1 MNILKKQIVLIFAL
15 GINFLAVA
23 QTTKEENYQVGVKI
37 VNEVNGEGAA
47 KGLEAAFKS
56 VSPDMAEYIIRYGF
70 GEIYNRPG
78 LDFKTKELLII
89 ASLTT
94 QANAISQLKS
104 HMKAALNVGVTPNEI
119 SETMILLSLYTG
131 FPAVNNGIFALKE
144 VLSEVNY
151 TETAKANATDKLTK
165 NWELTGFSMPESII
179 ASPTENWLYVS
190 NVNKNEK
197 GYISR
202 ITKDGKVDNY
212 KWVTGLN
219 NPAGLALYQDK
230 LYVGDGT
237 ELHIIDVKKGK
248 LIESIASKEAM
259 ALNDVAIS
267 KEGQVFVSDIATGKI
282 FTLENNKLV
291 VWFQAAEIMH
301 PNGLFVD
308 GDSLVIAN
316 FGAELSLSLTADKY
330 GSMYKVNLKDKTFS
344 MLKSSYQ
351 LGALDGL
358 AVVKDGYLV
367 TGGTVSDLFF
377 INDNTKKLVGTFPKG
392 LADISIQGNTL
403 YAPIL
408 FSDKIESFSLPKD
421 LSTSKI
427 VDEK

>member
-1 MNILKKQIVLIFAL
+1 MKKYIILVLALSFSFAS
-15 GINFLAVA
+15 IA
-23 QTTKEENYQVGVKI
+23 QNTKEDNYKTGVKI

-47 KGLEAAFKS
+47 NGLEAAFKD
-56 VSPDMAEYIIRYGF
+56 VSPDMSDYIIRYGF

-94 QANAISQLKS
+94 QANSTSQLKS

-131 FPAVNNGIFALKE
+131 FPAANNGVFALKE
-144 VLSEVNY
+144 VLKETNYVATTKVNSS
-151 TETAKANATDKLTK
+151 NQLIK
-165 NWELTGFSMPESII
+165 NWELEGFSMPESIV
-179 ASPTENWLYVS
+179 ASPTQNWLYVS
-190 NVNKNEK
+190 NVNQNEK

-202 ITKDGKVDNY
+202 ITKAGKVDNY

-230 LYVGDGT
+230 LYVGDGK

-248 LIESIASKEAM
+248 LINSFTSTDVVS
-259 ALNDVAIS
+259 LNDVVVS
-267 KEGQVFVSDIATGKI
+267 KTGQVFISDIAGGKI

-291 VWFQAAEIMH
+291 VWFQTPEIKH
-301 PNGLFVD
+301 PNGIFIQDDNLI
-308 GDSLVIAN
+308 IAD
-316 FGAELSLSLTADKY
+316 FGTKLSLELTPDKFGSL
-330 GSMYKVNLKDKTFS
+330 YKVNLKDKTAT
-344 MLKSSYQ
+344 MIKSAYQ

-358 AVVKDGYLV
+358 AAVKDGYLV
-367 TGGTVSDLFF
+367 TSGIVSDLYF
-377 INDNTKKLVGTFPKG
+377 INNDTRKRVGTFPKG

-408 FSDKIESFSLPKD
+408 FSNKIESFSLPMIYVK
-421 LSTSKI
+421 K
-427 VDEK
+427 

>member
-15 GINFLAVA
+15 GINFLTVA
-23 QTTKEENYQVGVKI
+23 QTTKEANYETGVKI

-94 QANAISQLKS
+94 QANATSQLKS

-131 FPAVNNGIFALKE
+131 FPAANNGIFALKE

-151 TETAKANATDKLTK
+151 TETAKTNATDTLTK
-165 NWELTGFSMPESII
+165 NWELTGFSMPESIV

-212 KWVTGLN
+212 NWVTGLN

-248 LIESIASKEAM
+248 LIESISSKEAM

-267 KEGQVFVSDIATGKI
+267 KEGQVFVSDIASGKI

-291 VWFQAAEIMH
+291 VWFQAPEIMH

-316 FGAELSLSLTADKY
+316 FGTELSLSLTADKY

-344 MLKSSYQ
+344 MLKSTYQ

-358 AVVKDGYLV
+358 AVVKEGYLV

-377 INDNTKKLVGTFPKG
+377 VNDSTRRKIGTFPKG

-403 YAPIL
+403 YAPSL

>member
-1 MNILKKQIVLIFAL
+1 MKKYVILVLALNLSFAS
-15 GINFLAVA
+15 IA
-23 QTTKEENYQVGVKI
+23 QNTKEDNYNTGVKI
-37 VNEVNGEGAA
+37 VNKVNGEGAA
-47 KGLEAAFKS
+47 NGLEAAFKD
-56 VSPDMAEYIIRYGF
+56 VSPDMSDYIIRYGF

-94 QANAISQLKS
+94 QANATSQLKS
-104 HMKAALNVGVTPNEI
+104 HMKAALNLGATPKEI

-131 FPAVNNGIFALKE
+131 FPAANNGVFALKE
-144 VLSEVNY
+144 VLKETNYVATTKVNSSN
-151 TETAKANATDKLTK
+151 ELIK
-165 NWELTGFSMPESII
+165 NWELEGFSMPESIV
-179 ASPTENWLYVS
+179 ASPTEDWLYVS
-190 NVNKNEK
+190 NVNQNEK

-202 ITKDGKVDNY
+202 ITKAGKVDNY

-237 ELHIIDVKKGK
+237 ELHIIDLKKGK
-248 LIESIASKEAM
+248 LIESISSKEAM

-267 KEGQVFVSDIATGKI
+267 KEGQVFVSDIAGGKI

-291 VWFQAAEIMH
+291 VWFQAPEIMH

-316 FGAELSLSLTADKY
+316 FGAELSLSFTADKY
-330 GSMYKVNLKDKTFS
+330 GSMYKVNLKDKLFS

-358 AVVKDGYLV
+358 AVVKEGYLV

-377 INDNTKKLVGTFPKG
+377 INDSTKKLVGTFPKG
-392 LADISIQGNTL
+392 LADISIHGNTL

>member
-1 MNILKKQIVLIFAL
+1 MKKHIILVLALSFSFAS
-15 GINFLAVA
+15 IA
-23 QTTKEENYQVGVKI
+23 QNTKEDNYKTGVKI
-37 VNEVNGEGAA
+37 VNEVNGDGAS

-56 VSPDMAEYIIRYGF
+56 VSPDMADYIIRYGF
-70 GEIYNRPG
+70 GEIYSRPG

-94 QANAISQLKS
+94 QANAKSQLKS
-104 HMKAALNVGVTPNEI
+104 HMKAALNLGVTPDEI

-131 FPAVNNGIFALKE
+131 FPAANSGMFTLKE
-144 VLSEVNY
+144 VLDETNY
-151 TETAKANATDKLTK
+151 TASSKINSTDQLVK
-165 NWELTGFSMPESII
+165 NWELEGFAMPESIV

-190 NVNKNEK
+190 NVNQNEK

-202 ITKDGKVDNY
+202 ITKAGKVDDY
-212 KWVTGLN
+212 KWITGLN

-248 LIESIASKEAM
+248 LIASISSKEVM

-267 KEGQVFVSDIATGKI
+267 KDGQVFVSDVASGKI

-291 VWFQAAEIMH
+291 VWFQTPEIKH
-301 PNGLFVD
+301 PNGIFIQD
-308 GDSLVIAN
+308 DNLVIAN
-316 FGAELSLSLTADKY
+316 FGAELSLSLTPDKY
-330 GSMYKVNLKDKTFS
+330 GSVYKVDLIDKSFA
-344 MLKSSYQ
+344 MIKSSYQ

-358 AVVKDGYLV
+358 TAVKDGYLV

-377 INDNTKKLVGTFPKG
+377 INDETRKKIGTFPKG
-392 LADISIQGNTL
+392 LADINIENNTL

-408 FSDKIESFSLPKD
+408 FSNKIESFSLPRD
-421 LSTSKI
+421 LTTSKI

>member
-1 MNILKKQIVLIFAL
+1 MKKQLIFIIAL
-15 GINFLAVA
+15 CITHITVA
-23 QTTKEENYQVGVKI
+23 QTTKEDNYKIGVKI
-37 VNEVNGEGAA
+37 VNEVNGEGAV

-70 GEIYNRPG
+70 GEIYNRAG

-94 QANAISQLKS
+94 QANAKSQLKS
-104 HMKAALNVGVTPNEI
+104 HMKAALNLGVTPDEI

-131 FPAVNNGIFALKE
+131 FPAANNGIFALKE
-144 VLSEVNY
+144 VLDETNY
-151 TETAKANATDKLTK
+151 TASSKINSTDQLVK
-165 NWELTGFSMPESII
+165 NWELEGFAMPESIV
-179 ASPTENWLYVS
+179 ASPTEDWLYVS
-190 NVNKNEK
+190 NVNQNEK

-202 ITKDGKVDNY
+202 ITKAGKVDNY
-212 KWVTGLN
+212 KWITGLN

-248 LIESIASKEAM
+248 LIASISSKEAM

-267 KEGQVFVSDIATGKI
+267 KDGQVFVSDIASGKI

-291 VWFQAAEIMH
+291 VWFQTSEIMH

-308 GDSLVIAN
+308 GNSLVIAN
-316 FGAELSLSLTADKY
+316 FGSELSLSLTPEKF
-330 GSMYKVNLKDKTFS
+330 GSMYKVNLKDKTS
-344 MLKSSYQ
+344 TMIKSSYQ
-351 LGALDGL
+351 LGTLDGL
-358 AVVKDGYLV
+358 AAVKDGYLV

-377 INDNTKKLVGTFPKG
+377 INNDTRKRVGTFPKG
-392 LADISIQGNTL
+392 LADISIEGNTL

-408 FSDKIESFSLPKD
+408 FSNKIEAFSLPMVYDK
-421 LSTSKI
+421 K
-427 VDEK
+427 

>member
-15 GINFLAVA
+15 GINLLAVA
-23 QTTKEENYQVGVKI
+23 QTTKEDNYETGVKI

-94 QANAISQLKS
+94 QANATSQLKS

-131 FPAVNNGIFALKE
+131 FPAANNGIFALKE

-151 TETAKANATDKLTK
+151 TETAKTNATDKLTK
-165 NWELTGFSMPESII
+165 NWELTGFSMPESIV
-179 ASPTENWLYVS
+179 ASATENWLYVS

-212 KWVTGLN
+212 NWVTGLN

-248 LIESIASKEAM
+248 IIESIASKEAM

-291 VWFQAAEIMH
+291 VWFQAPEIMH

-308 GDSLVIAN
+308 GDYLVIAN

-358 AVVKDGYLV
+358 AVVKEGYLV

-377 INDNTKKLVGTFPKG
+377 INDNAKKLVGTFPKG

-421 LSTSKI
+421 LSTSKV

>member
-1 MNILKKQIVLIFAL
+1 MKKYIILVLALSFSFAS
-15 GINFLAVA
+15 IA
-23 QTTKEENYQVGVKI
+23 QTTKEANYETGVKI

-94 QANAISQLKS
+94 QANATSQLKS

-131 FPAVNNGIFALKE
+131 FPAANNGIFALKE

-151 TETAKANATDKLTK
+151 TETAKTNATDTLTK
-165 NWELTGFSMPESII
+165 NWELTGFSMPESIA

-212 KWVTGLN
+212 NWVTGLN

-248 LIESIASKEAM
+248 LIESISSKEAM

-267 KEGQVFVSDIATGKI
+267 KEGQVFVSDIASGKI

-291 VWFQAAEIMH
+291 VWFQAPEIMH

-316 FGAELSLSLTADKY
+316 FGTELSLSLTADKY

-344 MLKSSYQ
+344 MLKSTYQ

-358 AVVKDGYLV
+358 AVVKEGYLV

-377 INDNTKKLVGTFPKG
+377 VNDSTRRKIGTFPKG

-408 FSDKIESFSLPKD
+408 FSDKIESFSLPM
-421 LSTSKI
+421 
-427 VDEK
+427 VYVEK

>member
-1 MNILKKQIVLIFAL
+1 MKKQAIILFTVI
-15 GINFLAVA
+15 LAFTVRA
-23 QTTKEENYQVGVKI
+23 QNTQTNYNTGVKI
-37 VNEVNGEGAA
+37 INEVNGDGAA

-94 QANAISQLKS
+94 QANATSQLKS
-104 HMKAALNVGVTPNEI
+104 HMKAALNLGVTPNEI

-131 FPAVNNGIFALKE
+131 FPAANNGVFALKE

-151 TETAKANATDKLTK
+151 TETAKTNATDKLIK
-165 NWELTGFSMPESII
+165 NWELTGFSMPESIV

-202 ITKDGKVDNY
+202 ITKDGKVDNF

-248 LIESIASKEAM
+248 LIESISSKEAM

-267 KEGQVFVSDIATGKI
+267 KEGQVFVSDIASGKI

-291 VWFQAAEIMH
+291 VCFQTPEIMH

-308 GDSLVIAN
+308 GDSLIIAN
-316 FGAELSLSLTADKY
+316 FGTELSLSLTPEKF

-344 MLKSSYQ
+344 MLKTTYQ

-358 AVVKDGYLV
+358 VAVKDGYLV

-377 INDNTKKLVGTFPKG
+377 VNDSTRKKIASFPKG
-392 LADISIQGNTL
+392 LADISIENNTL

>member
-1 MNILKKQIVLIFAL
+1 MKKYIILVLALSFSFAS
-15 GINFLAVA
+15 IA
-23 QTTKEENYQVGVKI
+23 QTTKEDNYKTGVKI
-37 VNEVNGEGAA
+37 VNEVNGDGAA
-47 KGLEAAFKS
+47 KGLEEAFKS

-94 QANAISQLKS
+94 QANATSQLKS

-131 FPAVNNGIFALKE
+131 FPAANNGIFALKE

-151 TETAKANATDKLTK
+151 TETAKTNATDKLTK
-165 NWELTGFSMPESII
+165 NWELTGFSMPESIV

-219 NPAGLALYQDK
+219 NPAGLAFHQDK

-248 LIESIASKEAM
+248 LIESISSKEAM

-267 KEGQVFVSDIATGKI
+267 KEGQVFVSDIASGKI

-291 VWFQAAEIMH
+291 VWFQTPEIMH

-377 INDNTKKLVGTFPKG
+377 VNDETRKKIGTFPKG

-408 FSDKIESFSLPKD
+408 FSDKIESFSLPED
-421 LSTSKI
+421 LITSKI

>member
-15 GINFLAVA
+15 GINFLTVA
-23 QTTKEENYQVGVKI
+23 QTTKEDNYKTGVKI

-94 QANAISQLKS
+94 QANATSQLKS

-131 FPAVNNGIFALKE
+131 FPTANNGMFALKE

-151 TETAKANATDKLTK
+151 TETAKTNATDKLTK
-165 NWELTGFSMPESII
+165 NWELNGFSMPESIV

-248 LIESIASKEAM
+248 LIESISSKKAM

-267 KEGQVFVSDIATGKI
+267 KEGQVFVSDIASGKI

-291 VWFQAAEIMH
+291 VWFQASEIMH

-316 FGAELSLSLTADKY
+316 YGTELSLSLTADKY

-344 MLKSSYQ
+344 MIKSSYQ

-358 AVVKDGYLV
+358 AVVKEGYLV
-367 TGGTVSDLFF
+367 TGGTVSNLFF
-377 INDNTKKLVGTFPKG
+377 VNDSTRRKIGTFPKG